1 MKNEIDLNNYVVT
14 YAIEP
19 INLYR
24 ELNLDGKCLI
34 QATTVEWAATNI
46 ATYFARLNLDVHV
59 LDVQEVQH
67 YTKVIESLAGKIN

>member
-1 MKNEIDLNNYVVT
+1 MKNENDLNNYVVT

-19 INLYR
+19 ISLYR

-34 QATTVEWAATNI
+34 QATNMEWAATNM

-59 LDVQEVQH
+59 LDIQEVDH
-67 YTKVIESLAGKIN
+67 YTKVIESLAE